1 MNTINYYILIIFV
14 IVLFIIIP
22 TIIYC
27 SSCCNKNKIKI
38 KNDDNDETSLLV

>member
-27 SSCCNKNKIKI
+27 SSCNKNKIKI